1 MHDVPSPYNS
11 VSDDDDS
18 SAVPVV
24 LAAESDEDNLLL
36 LMGALEELP
45 CNILAAVDG
54 KRALS
59 LAVTYRPALILTEII
74 LPSLNGFELLER
86 LQNSPITKSTPVIA
100 VTVMASDGDRS
111 RILTA
116 GFSNYLSKPYGIEDL
131 RLLVR
136 RYL

>member
-1 MHDVPSPYNS
+1 MHDVSSPYNS
-11 VSDDDDS
+11 VSDDDGV
-18 SAVPVV
+18 AVPIV

-45 CNILAAVDG
+45 CRVLAAVDG

-59 LAVTYRPALILTEII
+59 LAVTYRPALVLTEII
-74 LPSLNGFELLER
+74 LPSLDGFELLER
-86 LQNSPITKSTPVIA
+86 LQNSPITQTTPVVA
-100 VTVMASDGDRS
+100 VTVMASEGDRS

-116 GFSNYLSKPYGIEDL
+116 GFSSYLSKPYGIEDL

-136 RYL
+136 RYLL